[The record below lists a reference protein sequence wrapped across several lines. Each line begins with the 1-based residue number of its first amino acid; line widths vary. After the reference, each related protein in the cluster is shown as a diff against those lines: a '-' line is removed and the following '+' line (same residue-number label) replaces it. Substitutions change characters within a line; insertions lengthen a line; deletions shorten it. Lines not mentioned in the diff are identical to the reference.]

1 MHELFKKVDVIMK
14 RQLLKRILDA
24 FLMGLTHVFG
34 YLYQKRQAIVYTLL
48 MTMAVVY
55 LVYVLGYSTNWALI
69 VSETR
74 GGNFYRAS
82 QQANRLMFQLA
93 LILVLTNMLLLG
105 FGSMS
110 RKKFYLSNIVLSVLS
125 SLLMIVSAVIT
136 YYYNGVLSRMYAR
149 LTPEEID
156 PDLYS
161 FHGAGAK
168 SFKVFEIGNV
178 FAIVMIV
185 IALIGLIF
193 LIGKI
198 RTQRER
204 AKLIQGMV
212 ASYER

>member
-1 MHELFKKVDVIMK
+1 
-14 RQLLKRILDA
+14 
-24 FLMGLTHVFG
+24 
-34 YLYQKRQAIVYTLL
+34 
-48 MTMAVVY
+48 
-55 LVYVLGYSTNWALI
+55 
-69 VSETR
+69 
-74 GGNFYRAS
+74 
-82 QQANRLMFQLA
+82 
-93 LILVLTNMLLLG
+93 
-105 FGSMS
+105 
-110 RKKFYLSNIVLSVLS
+110 
-125 SLLMIVSAVIT
+125 MIVSAVIT

-178 FAIVMIV
+178 IAIVMIV